1 MSEETGEPTP
11 ADEAQADAAFLRENI
26 DITYLKNTIDLDL
39 VDSLLGQFAPTPTPA
54 VQEPDAAPVLEPQ
67 QEKSILSRIKDFW
80 RGTDKKIAETE
91 SKIKNL
97 LSLHKKAKDVSTLK
111 REYEE
116 SISKK
121 LEK

>member
-1 MSEETGEPTP
+1 MNEETGEPAP
-11 ADEAQADAAFLRENI
+11 ADEAFIKENI
-26 DITYLKNTIDLDL
+26 DVAYLKKAIDLDL
-39 VDSLLGQFAPTPTPA
+39 VNSLLGQFAPAPA
-54 VQEPDAAPVLEPQ
+54 PAAQEPDEGPILEPR

-80 RGTDKKIAETE
+80 RGTDEKIAETE
-91 SKIKNL
+91 SKIKDL
-97 LSLHKKAKDVSTLK
+97 LSFHEKAKEVSTLK

>member
-1 MSEETGEPTP
+1 AP
-11 ADEAQADAAFLRENI
+11 A
-26 DITYLKNTIDLDL
+26 
-39 VDSLLGQFAPTPTPA
+39 A
-54 VQEPDAAPVLEPQ
+54 VQEETDLLLEPK

-80 RGTDKKIAETE
+80 RGTDAKIDATE

-97 LSLHKKAKDVSTLK
+97 LSLHKKAREVSDLK